1 LYDIDSEGQDLYDK
15 EWKSGKSVVKRESQN
30 KKKSKKHE
38 PPKFN
43 KVLAFKKGGLA
54 NYTGPAWV
62 DGTPSRPEA
71 FLTAEDT
78 ERFSLAA
85 ELFATSPLLNSKMAQ
100 NNVSSSI
107 GDTSIEININVESIS
122 DDYDV
127 DRLIQRVED
136 DINET
141 ARPIGTQV
149 ILNKR
154 V

>member
-1 LYDIDSEGQDLYDK
+1 MRAPMHPGEKGNAIITFADGTVRYLNEEGIRKVDYQIDRLLSYPG
-15 EWKSGKSVVKRESQN
+15 VVDASWGE
-30 KKKSKKHE
+30 
-38 PPKFN
+38 
-43 KVLAFKKGGLA
+43 AFKKGGLA
-54 NYTGPAWV
+54 DYTGPAWV

-127 DRLIQRVED
+127 DRLI
-136 DINET
+136 
-141 ARPIGTQV
+141 
-149 ILNKR
+149 
-154 V
+154 

>member
-1 LYDIDSEGQDLYDK
+1 M
-15 EWKSGKSVVKRESQN
+15 
-30 KKKSKKHE
+30 E
-38 PPKFN
+38 P
-43 KVLAFKKGGLA
+43 L
-54 NYTGPAWV
+54 
-62 DGTPSRPEA
+62 
-71 FLTAEDT
+71 
-78 ERFSLAA
+78 LAA